1 MGTAVQLAG
10 KVVAVTGGARGIG
23 RAIATAF
30 AAGGAKVAIGDIDK
44 NCARTPRLRSET
56 APSACRSMSPITAV
70 SRPSS
75 TPSRPPWDRST

>member
-30 AAGGAKVAIGDIDK
+30 AAEGAKVAIGDIDK
-44 NCARTPRLRSET
+44 KTVREHRG
-56 APSACRSMSPITAV
+56 
-70 SRPSS
+70 
-75 TPSRPPWDRST
+75 